1 MKPKIVFMGTPD
13 FAIPALQ
20 KVHEIYGISAVVT
33 QPDKPKGRGQHLAWP
48 AVKECAIELGI
59 PVIQPITMKDLDFI
73 NELSALK
80 PDIIVVIAFRI
91 LPPEVFELAEL
102 ASFNIHGS
110 LLPKYRGAAPI
121 NWAIING
128 EKETGLTSFIL
139 KQSVDTGDVL
149 LQEKIHIGQEDTF
162 GDVYNTLSKLSAELT
177 VKTIELIL
185 SGDYTTMPQDN
196 AIASPAPK
204 IFKEHCRIDWSQHAD
219 NIVNLIRGL
228 SPTPSAYTM
237 FHGDNLKIL
246 KAHKCTKNH
255 LEPGHYKITAK
266 EFAIGCADA
275 AISITELQP
284 AGKKAMK
291 IEDFLRGY
299 RGNPKGNLE
308 E

>member
-13 FAIPALQ
+13 FAIPALI

-59 PVIQPITMKDLDFI
+59 PVIQPITLKDPDFI

-91 LPPEVFELAEL
+91 LPPEVFELAKL

-185 SGDYTTMPQDN
+185 SGNFTTMPQDN

-246 KAHKCTKNH
+246 KAHKCTKNQ
-255 LEPGHYKITAK
+255 LEQGHYKITAK

>member
-1 MKPKIVFMGTPD
+1 MKPKIVFMGTPE
-13 FAIPALQ
+13 FALPALK
-20 KVHEIYGISAVVT
+20 KVNEIYGISAVVT
-33 QPDKPKGRGQHLAWP
+33 QPDKPKGRGQHLAGS

-59 PVIQPITMKDLDFI
+59 PVLQPVSLKDPEFI
-73 NELSALK
+73 AELAALK

-91 LPPEVFELAEL
+91 LPPEVYELASL

-128 EKETGLTSFIL
+128 DKETGLTSFIL
-139 KQSVDTGDVL
+139 KQAVDTGDIL
-149 LQEKIHIGQEDTF
+149 LQEKIRIKPEDTF
-162 GDVYNTLSKLSAELT
+162 GDIYNALSEISANLT
-177 VKTIELIL
+177 IDTIELI
-185 SGDYTTMPQDN
+185 SAGNYTALPQSN
-196 AIASPAPK
+196 EIASPAPK
-204 IFKEHCRIDWSQHAD
+204 IFKEHCRIDWNQHAD
-219 NIVNLIRGL
+219 KIVNLVRGL
-228 SPTPSAYTM
+228 SPAPAAYTM

-246 KAHKCTKNH
+246 KAHKCTKNQ

-275 AISITELQP
+275 AVSILELQP
-284 AGKKAMK
+284 AGKKVMK

-299 RGNPKGNLE
+299 RGEAKGNLE